1 MAKKI
6 HVSNGAIVTDV
17 ASVKQYVKEIK
28 RRGITPTESTDLTQR
43 MSAGD
48 AAARNRL
55 IEGNLRFVI
64 QVARNYQGMG
74 LELEDLIGFG
84 NIGLFEAADRFD
96 AGKGVK
102 FITFAVW
109 YIRAEIQKALN
120 DLSRVVRI
128 PSHKTA
134 TESQTIK
141 SIHTPVGDDE
151 NKETYADR
159 YLAADAVK
167 SSRDH
172 SDMQFDMNRALGQL
186 KPKQEEAIRRNYG
199 LGFEYAQSMEQIAEE
214 MNVTGERAR
223 QLVRQAEVALQGLP
237 GIKLLEQYL

>member
-28 RRGITPTESTDLTQR
+28 RRSITPTESTDLTQR

-159 YLAADAVK
+159 YLASDAVK
-167 SSRDH
+167 SSRDY